1 MGLLDGDL
9 AATFASALSGI
20 YLNGTLHR
28 RTLTDDGQGGG
39 SASSVD
45 ETVKVQVDQTTQA
58 QRDGDFTD
66 TDQRILVLAQGVSGI
81 TTDDEIT
88 AGGVRWAIAS
98 VSRDP
103 AGAYYDLRGR
113 RA

>member
-9 AATFASALSGI
+9 AGTFASAMSGI
-20 YLNGTLHR
+20 YLDGTLHR
-28 RTLTDDGQGGG
+28 TTFSDDGAGGG
-39 SASSVD
+39 SASHST
-45 ETVKVQVDQTTQA
+45 EAVKVEVDQTTQA
-58 QRDGDFTD
+58 QRSGDFTD

-88 AGGVRWAIAS
+88 AGGVRWSIAS
-98 VSRDP
+98 VTRDP